1 MGQCSAGFVSPPIQV
16 AIEQSCQNRGTF
28 PLLVQAV
35 GGQDAGYATLGYLY
49 SNGNTLPA
57 DGGVAHV
64 SPTGTWSTGN
74 GSQDIVVTNAPTSVG
89 NGATTFSQIA
99 NGVPD
104 YFSDYATGDGTYTF
118 AWQPGY
124 PTSLQSESV
133 VSVSS
138 NDYSNLAVSSIATRT
153 PPPAGLDASTTLDL
167 STLLPLID
175 SATVDSS
182 QPGRPS
188 VAWTSEAGSLASAD
202 GAIAILG
209 WTSYGDAGRT
219 ITESWTIVGPPT
231 VTSMQAPIL
240 PASLGGSAPAPDA
253 SFAVPAV
260 IVVEGTFLSGYAE
273 LRAQFASIPATN
285 NLLIGEGYRSI
296 APPLPADGTL
306 RMTTFTTNGD

>member
-1 MGQCSAGFVSPPIQV
+1 LTVTVRVLNDLGPEQGATIVFQDASGAVLMTATTDATGTTSQVVAGGGQVTAVFGTSSSIQLVTVEGVQPGDVLTAYDPTSSPFANSQVSIDSLPDDPPPPGTASFSANVGQCSAGFVSPPIQV

-133 VSVSS
+133 V
-138 NDYSNLAVSSIATRT
+138 
-153 PPPAGLDASTTLDL
+153 
-167 STLLPLID
+167 
-175 SATVDSS
+175 
-182 QPGRPS
+182 
-188 VAWTSEAGSLASAD
+188 
-202 GAIAILG
+202 
-209 WTSYGDAGRT
+209 
-219 ITESWTIVGPPT
+219 
-231 VTSMQAPIL
+231 
-240 PASLGGSAPAPDA
+240 
-253 SFAVPAV
+253 
-260 IVVEGTFLSGYAE
+260 
-273 LRAQFASIPATN
+273 
-285 NLLIGEGYRSI
+285 
-296 APPLPADGTL
+296 
-306 RMTTFTTNGD
+306 